1 MVGPLSIVNL
11 VYVTVQCSR
20 AKTAFQKKKVHVCE
34 MQNWEIKVVY
44 KIRQSGLDVKN
55 PETLLVAQGTGC
67 LHRQTKKREK
77 GKQGR

>member
-1 MVGPLSIVNL
+1 MLQCNAREQKQLS
-11 VYVTVQCSR
+11 
-20 AKTAFQKKKVHVCE
+20 KKKKVHVCE
-34 MQNWEIKVVY
+34 MQNWETKVVY

-55 PETLLVAQGTGC
+55 PETLLAAQGTGC

>member
-1 MVGPLSIVNL
+1 
-11 VYVTVQCSR
+11 
-20 AKTAFQKKKVHVCE
+20 